1 VEDLAENEVGKPA
14 TTVRERLEQH
24 RQNPTCFACHAVMDP
39 LGFALENFDAVG
51 HWRNIDRYSRD
62 PIDASGVLPSGEPV
76 DGPDDLRKALTEDL
90 SMFART
96 VTTRLLTYALGRPVE
111 AVDMPQ
117 VRELVRQAAQDDY
130 RFSSLIKGIANSE
143 AFRYSVVP
151 GASDDG
157 HMVADN

>member
-1 VEDLAENEVGKPA
+1 
-14 TTVRERLEQH
+14 
-24 RQNPTCFACHAVMDP
+24 
-39 LGFALENFDAVG
+39 
-51 HWRNIDRYSRD
+51 
-62 PIDASGVLPSGEPV
+62 
-76 DGPDDLRKALTEDL
+76 
-90 SMFART
+90 MFARA